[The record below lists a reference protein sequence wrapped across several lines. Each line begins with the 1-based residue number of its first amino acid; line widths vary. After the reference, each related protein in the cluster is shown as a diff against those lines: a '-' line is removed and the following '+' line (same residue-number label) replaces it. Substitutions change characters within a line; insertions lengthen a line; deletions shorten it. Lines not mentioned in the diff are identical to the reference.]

1 VQARPTSNIERCL
14 IVAVE
19 NGHAAVTSTLLDFA
33 KAHSVESSDILT
45 RQLINAAIGAGD
57 ASVFRALAAADPNVI
72 TYPLPHGARP
82 LYEAVRRRKPDL
94 VAALLELGAD
104 PLTAKEGAGEL
115 SYHTSLMCHAAL
127 CEGTGV
133 TEMLLER
140 GVPLA
145 QTGALHTAAKYGR
158 FDTIRLLLR
167 HGADVNEV
175 LLNGFG
181 RTPLHFAAWKGQVEA
196 MKLLEEYGARG
207 DIKDEH
213 GKTAQQ
219 LLEEA

>member
-1 VQARPTSNIERCL
+1 
-14 IVAVE
+14 
-19 NGHAAVTSTLLDFA
+19 
-33 KAHSVESSDILT
+33 
-45 RQLINAAIGAGD
+45 
-57 ASVFRALAAADPNVI
+57 
-72 TYPLPHGARP
+72 
-82 LYEAVRRRKPDL
+82 
-94 VAALLELGAD
+94 
-104 PLTAKEGAGEL
+104 
-115 SYHTSLMCHAAL
+115 
-127 CEGTGV
+127 
-133 TEMLLER
+133 MLLER

-196 MKLLEEYGARG
+196 MKLLEENGARG